1 MVFIDFAKVFD
12 TVSHLH
18 IWEVLERRGV
28 DEHIKG
34 LIRDSYKECKTVIR
48 TEAGETE
55 QIMLKKGVKQGDP
68 MSPILFNMAID
79 LLLYTLEKHQR
90 DHRLHLWPL
99 QMT

>member
-55 QIMLKKGVKQGDP
+55 QIMLKKVSSKVTPCLPYSLTWQ
-68 MSPILFNMAID
+68 
-79 LLLYTLEKHQR
+79 
-90 DHRLHLWPL
+90 
-99 QMT
+99 